1 MRTLTS
7 KVWICVLMGWLS
19 VVSAYGQI
27 TDSATLPVLQKDVA
41 DQTARLVAISGVQIV
56 EAEQMEDLARFT
68 EEWVEMNEAVQN
80 GLRTFGQNGWE
91 DGPQSTVDAAFEDF
105 WLVKGLWKQI
115 RQMVSLYGDYLSG
128 FEHMDFAVNALRTET
143 MDVFIT
149 QGYNT
154 IGVFNNMMGIIKDR
168 TSAHPQMT
176 IRQCFTKGEDM
187 KRQGTSINNALKWQL
202 RRVHDYS
209 LMNNTLDP
217 FKGRDIPTKGNNDF
231 DPAKANRM

>member
-7 KVWICVLMGWLS
+7 KVWICVLIGWLS

-91 DGPQSTVDAAFEDF
+91 DGPQSTVDVAFEDF
-105 WLVKGLWKQI
+105 WLVKGL
-115 RQMVSLYGDYLSG
+115 
-128 FEHMDFAVNALRTET
+128 
-143 MDVFIT
+143 
-149 QGYNT
+149 
-154 IGVFNNMMGIIKDR
+154 
-168 TSAHPQMT
+168 
-176 IRQCFTKGEDM
+176 
-187 KRQGTSINNALKWQL
+187 
-202 RRVHDYS
+202 
-209 LMNNTLDP
+209 
-217 FKGRDIPTKGNNDF
+217 
-231 DPAKANRM
+231 

>member
-1 MRTLTS
+1 MTS
-7 KVWICVLMGWLS
+7 KVWICVLIGWLS

-68 EEWVEMNEAVQN
+68 EEWVEMNEAVQH

-91 DGPQSTVDAAFEDF
+91 DGPQSTVDVAFEDF

-187 KRQGTSINNALKWQL
+187 KRQQRTQVAVAP
-202 RRVHDYS
+202 R
-209 LMNNTLDP
+209 P
-217 FKGRDIPTKGNNDF
+217 
-231 DPAKANRM
+231 

>member
-1 MRTLTS
+1 
-7 KVWICVLMGWLS
+7 
-19 VVSAYGQI
+19 
-27 TDSATLPVLQKDVA
+27 
-41 DQTARLVAISGVQIV
+41 
-56 EAEQMEDLARFT
+56 
-68 EEWVEMNEAVQN
+68 MNEAVQN

-91 DGPQSTVDAAFEDF
+91 DGPQSTVDVAFEDF

-187 KRQGTSINNALKWQL
+187 KRQVTSINNALKWQL

-217 FKGRDIPTKGNNDF
+217 FKCQDIPAKGDNDF

>member
-1 MRTLTS
+1 
-7 KVWICVLMGWLS
+7 
-19 VVSAYGQI
+19 
-27 TDSATLPVLQKDVA
+27 
-41 DQTARLVAISGVQIV
+41 
-56 EAEQMEDLARFT
+56 
-68 EEWVEMNEAVQN
+68 
-80 GLRTFGQNGWE
+80 
-91 DGPQSTVDAAFEDF
+91 
-105 WLVKGLWKQI
+105 
-115 RQMVSLYGDYLSG
+115 
-128 FEHMDFAVNALRTET
+128 MDFAVNALRTET

-187 KRQGTSINNALKWQL
+187 KRQVTAINNALKWQL

-217 FKGRDIPTKGNNDF
+217 FKCQDIPAKGDNDF

>member
-7 KVWICVLMGWLS
+7 KVWICVLIGWLS

-41 DQTARLVAISGVQIV
+41 DQTARLVAISGVRSVLPAILSEGTQAVLHRLVHFDPLFRKACQI
-56 EAEQMEDLARFT
+56 LHLLRFHY
-68 EEWVEMNEAVQN
+68 
-80 GLRTFGQNGWE
+80 
-91 DGPQSTVDAAFEDF
+91 PQSTVDVAFEDF

-187 KRQGTSINNALKWQL
+187 KRQVTSINNALKWQL

-217 FKGRDIPTKGNNDF
+217 FKCQDIPAKGDNDF